1 MFEVSYLI
9 LILLDV
15 QLTLLIFSPQVR
27 DCLLGSSQFFGV
39 AGAAEHWRG
48 LRPGGRTA
56 VPLEGLDVGL

>member
-27 DCLLGSSQFFGV
+27 DCLLGSSQFFSV
-39 AGAAEHWRG
+39 AGAAEDWRG
-48 LRPGGRTA
+48 LRPGGRTT